1 MSVGEDLFE
10 YFSSCV
16 MYGGLRAGIFFL
28 VGSVNSLA
36 DRKLENRFVFF
47 SHLGVIHGG

>member
-16 MYGGLRAGIFFL
+16 MYGGLRAGIFL
-28 VGSVNSLA
+28 VGSVNSLS
-36 DRKLENRFVFF
+36 DRKFENRFVFF